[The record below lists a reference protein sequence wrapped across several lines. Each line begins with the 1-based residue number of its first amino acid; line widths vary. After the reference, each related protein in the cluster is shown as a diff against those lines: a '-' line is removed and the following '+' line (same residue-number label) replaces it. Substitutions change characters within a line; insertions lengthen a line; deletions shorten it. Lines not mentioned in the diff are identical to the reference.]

1 MRTITIAAVAAL
13 ALAGVAQAQT
23 EPSGTPPVQSPVT
36 SPDIVPAASEITA
49 IHVVELDDLP
59 DEARARVNQ
68 HVATRTAN
76 EVQQLQQAIEAVPTV
91 RSAVEAQGFSAR
103 DVVMAE
109 MSDEGELTIVTRR
122 IG

>member
-1 MRTITIAAVAAL
+1 
-13 ALAGVAQAQT
+13 
-23 EPSGTPPVQSPVT
+23 
-36 SPDIVPAASEITA
+36 
-49 IHVVELDDLP
+49 
-59 DEARARVNQ
+59 VNQ

-91 RSAVEAQGFSAR
+91 RSAVEAQGFSVR

-109 MSDEGELTIVTRR
+109 MSDEGELTVVTRR

>member
-23 EPSGTPPVQSPVT
+23 EPSGTPPVQSPVA
-36 SPDIVPAASEITA
+36 SPVIVPAASEITA

-91 RSAVEAQGFSAR
+91 RSAVEAQGFSVR

-109 MSDEGELTIVTRR
+109 MSDEGELTVVTRR